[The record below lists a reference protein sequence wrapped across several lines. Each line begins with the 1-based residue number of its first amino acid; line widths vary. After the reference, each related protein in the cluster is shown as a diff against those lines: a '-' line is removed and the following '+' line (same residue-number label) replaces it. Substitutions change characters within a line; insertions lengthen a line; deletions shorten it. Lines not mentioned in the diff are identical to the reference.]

1 MFHIVCKSAS
11 PHLGRKNIHLFFSFF
26 SQTSGEH
33 IVVNE
38 FIRCNPGI
46 SGRLERKRKRERS
59 NLAETVMAH
68 NACQLA
74 EICPSDAVKT
84 NK

>member
-26 SQTSGEH
+26 YPNIWY
-33 IVVNE
+33 IVANKL
-38 FIRCNPGI
+38 IRSNPGI